1 MAGGKRK
8 NNDVKEKIP
17 KLSHVSVHVHEGQI
31 VPVVWDVGPAFCGY
45 CGILSASFQAVY
57 KHMQLK
63 HSDEMVNHRVNVG
76 MGRKRLR
83 KWDGSTFLVERLL
96 LDGNT
101 PAICQPADSSPVS
114 QDGRAALASNARSGK
129 EGTTADKE
137 RLLLGNTPAICQ
149 PADSSPVSQDG
160 RAALASNARSGKE
173 GTTADKE
180 RLLLGNTPAICQPAD
195 SSPVS
200 QDGRAAL
207 ASNAR
212 SGKEGTTADN
222 EVETCFPG
230 TGPPA
235 SKKMKTWIGDEND
248 AGGDNRHPRPEF
260 RDAQKQG
267 VIDSACF
274 I

>member
-1 MAGGKRK
+1 
-8 NNDVKEKIP
+8 
-17 KLSHVSVHVHEGQI
+17 LSHVSVHVHEGQI

-76 MGRKRLR
+76 MGRRRLR

-96 LDGNT
+96 LDGNA

-114 QDGRAALASNARSGK
+114 QDGRAALAS
-129 EGTTADKE
+129 D
-137 RLLLGNTPAICQ
+137 
-149 PADSSPVSQDG
+149 
-160 RAALASNARSGKE
+160 
-173 GTTADKE
+173 
-180 RLLLGNTPAICQPAD
+180 
-195 SSPVS
+195 
-200 QDGRAAL
+200 
-207 ASNAR
+207 AR

-222 EVETCFPG
+222 EGETCFPG

-235 SKKMKTWIGDEND
+235 SKRMKTWRGDEND